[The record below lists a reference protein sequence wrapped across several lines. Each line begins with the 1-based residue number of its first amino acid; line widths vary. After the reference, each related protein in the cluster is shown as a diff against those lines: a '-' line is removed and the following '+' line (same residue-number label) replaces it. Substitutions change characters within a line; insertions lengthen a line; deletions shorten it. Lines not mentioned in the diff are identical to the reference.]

1 MSFEFDNVLIFGAN
15 GWMGRSAISTLINK
29 SFVSSPHNLILI
41 GSRNSHLNLAEG
53 TFAIEHTHYFEE
65 LNDQVGVFLN
75 AAFLR
80 RERLKAMSPQEYEN
94 QNNTISSI
102 ALRYLQ
108 RAKPKFFI
116 NLSSGAAA
124 KNFDD
129 PQLDLYGKL
138 KKSWEIKFEE
148 ECQRSGV
155 YFINCRIYSL
165 TGRYINEYE
174 NLALSNFLA
183 RTISDRS
190 INVQSPESRRTY
202 IDSEDLCELLFLL
215 CSKNIEMTLDSGGV
229 LTNMKDLAS
238 TVQSAFNKSSL
249 GMNLGNEAEVDY
261 FGDFERFNSLMKL
274 YGLKQKTLEE
284 QILRT
289 YLAFEKR

>member
-1 MSFEFDNVLIFGAN
+1 MSFEFDKVLIFGAN

-29 SFVSSPHNLILI
+29 SFVGSHDNLILV
-41 GSRNSHLNLAEG
+41 GSRNSHVNLAEG
-53 TFAIEHTHYFEE
+53 TFAVEHTQFFEE
-65 LNDQVGVFLN
+65 LNDQVDVFLN

-80 RERLKAMSPQEYEN
+80 RERLKEMSPQAYED
-94 QNNTISSI
+94 QNNAISSL
-102 ALRYLQ
+102 ALKYLQ
-108 RAKPKFFI
+108 KAKPKFFI

-138 KKSWEIKFEE
+138 KKSWEIKFKE

-165 TGRYINEYE
+165 SGRYINEFE

-183 RTISDRS
+183 QTISGRS
-190 INVQSPESRRTY
+190 INIQSPESKRTY

-215 CSKNIEMTLDSGGV
+215 CSK
-229 LTNMKDLAS
+229 
-238 TVQSAFNKSSL
+238 
-249 GMNLGNEAEVDY
+249 
-261 FGDFERFNSLMKL
+261 
-274 YGLKQKTLEE
+274 
-284 QILRT
+284 
-289 YLAFEKR
+289 